1 MRKIDRLKRDVDKLI
16 NARKG
21 NPRAVEYLEYYFM
34 THTEEEPIEIE
45 GYPKPQHREELPP
58 EPEGYR
64 EWLEEEIEIEDKH
77 LDESTRLM
85 YEELER
91 IVKEADAEGIA

>member
-1 MRKIDRLKRDVDKLI
+1 MRKIDKLKRDVDKLI

-21 NPRAVEYLEYYFM
+21 NPRTAEYLEYYFL
-34 THTEEEPIEIE
+34 TRVEEEPVEIE

-64 EWLEEEIEIEDKH
+64 EWLEEEIEIDTKH

-85 YEELER
+85 YEEIER